1 MPTPRRAARLL
12 PRRTNWLS
20 PAPMDD
26 GDAEAASA
34 PADPNQS
41 ESFKR
46 RESES
51 FQRQWHWRQ
60 EGEEIGFAQR
70 DLKGEDRVVSSRC
83 TIGGEEVLLIAVFD
97 GHGGA
102 AAADFA
108 QTELLPSIV
117 DACADDP
124 GVLPLALASAAAFDL
139 VHRELLE
146 TPGLMAGT
154 TATVCAYNAARA
166 ELLCANVGDSA
177 ALLVW

>member
-1 MPTPRRAARLL
+1 MPMPRRAARLL

-124 GVLPLALASAAAFDL
+124 GVLPLA
-139 VHRELLE
+139 VHEVEGGGGGAVSYTHLTLP
-146 TPGLMAGT
+146 TI
-154 TATVCAYNAARA
+154 
-166 ELLCANVGDSA
+166 
-177 ALLVW
+177 LLV